1 MPETLHWDDLR
12 IVAAVRDSG
21 TYMGAGRRLRIN
33 ETTVAR
39 RLTRLQGALGVKLF
53 DAVDGVRVPT
63 AACVSVLASVDAMTA
78 HAAAITHLKAASTHA
93 GIAAKFRIATTNA
106 LAEEVLAPALP
117 TLLHQHPGLTVHLL
131 TSSANVN
138 FSRWEADIAIR
149 LKKPERGDFT
159 ISRLAT
165 VPLYLFEPVNPLP
178 DGTSTERRPPTI
190 CAYPDDLDDTPETK
204 YLIAQNLKAN
214 ARCISANGHV
224 IRRMVQSHTAI
235 GILPAFLCA
244 DLLSDSGFRVTKL
257 PQPREVWLLVQD
269 HLKRDTSAR
278 TMIDWI
284 KTCFAA
290 TVAG

>member
-1 MPETLHWDDLR
+1 MNWDDLR

-39 RLTRLQGALGVKLF
+39 RLTRLQKSLGVKLF

-63 AACVSVLASVDAMTA
+63 AACLSVLASVDAMTA
-78 HAAAITHLKAASTHA
+78 HALAITHLKAASRHA
-93 GIAAKFRIATTNA
+93 GLAAKFRIATTNA
-106 LAEEVLAPALP
+106 LAEEVLAPQLP
-117 TLLHQHPGLTVHLL
+117 TLLRQHPGLTVHLL
-131 TSSANVN
+131 TSSTNVN

-149 LKKPERGDFT
+149 LKKPDRGDFT

-165 VPLYLFEPVNPLP
+165 VPLYLFEPINPLADAP
-178 DGTSTERRPPTI
+178 LKERRRPTI
-190 CAYPDDLDDTPETK
+190 CTYPDDLDDTPETK
-204 YLIAQNLKAN
+204 YLIAQNLKAD

-235 GILPAFLCA
+235 GVLPAFLCA
-244 DLLSDSGFRVTKL
+244 DLLTDSQLRVTKL

-269 HLKRDTSAR
+269 HLKRDTSTR

-284 KTCFAA
+284 KHCFARIG
-290 TVAG
+290 AG